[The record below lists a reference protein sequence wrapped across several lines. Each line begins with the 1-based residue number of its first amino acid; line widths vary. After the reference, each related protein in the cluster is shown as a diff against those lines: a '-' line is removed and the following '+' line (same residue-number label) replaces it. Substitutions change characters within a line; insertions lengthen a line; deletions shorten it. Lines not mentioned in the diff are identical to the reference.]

1 MLPRL
6 YRRVARLGVNPGRP
20 RAILF
25 DWDNTLVD
33 SWLTIHHALQVTLEA
48 MGHELWSLGE
58 TRKRVRHSLR
68 DAFPEMFGDRWEEA
82 REVFYAAFER
92 VHIENLAP
100 LAGAAEMLQ
109 SLKRQGLYL
118 AVVSNKTGRYLRKE
132 VEHLGWNGHFA
143 RLVGAG
149 DAKRDKPEADPLL
162 LALEG
167 SGYRPGPE
175 IWFAGDAGIDMEIA
189 HRTGCVPVLLHR
201 NDTGAGEFDKWPP
214 AILFDG
220 CTSLAEHIEGSLH

>member
-1 MLPRL
+1 MNKGPK
-6 YRRVARLGVNPGRP
+6 RP

-33 SWLTIHHALQVTLEA
+33 TWPTIHHALQATLEA
-48 MGHELWSLGE
+48 MGHETWTLEE
-58 TRKRVRHSLR
+58 TRSRVRQSLR
-68 DAFPEMFGDRWEEA
+68 DAFPKLFGERWEEA
-82 REVFYAAFER
+82 RRIFYDAFER
-92 VHIENLAP
+92 VHIENLEP
-100 LAGAAEMLQ
+100 VDGASAMLRA
-109 SLKRQGLYL
+109 LKDHGLYL

-132 VEHLGWNGHFA
+132 VAHLGWDGHFA

-149 DAKRDKPEADPLL
+149 DAERDKPEADALL

-167 SGYRPGPE
+167 SEIRPGSD
-175 IWFAGDAGIDMEIA
+175 IWFAGDSGIDMEIA

-201 NDTGAGEFDKWPP
+201 IDAAAEEFVEWPP

-220 CTSLAEHIEGSLH
+220 CTSLAEHIEGS

>member
-1 MLPRL
+1 MNGPP
-6 YRRVARLGVNPGRP
+6 ARP

-33 SWLTIHHALQVTLEA
+33 TWQTIHHALQAALEA
-48 MGHELWSLGE
+48 MGHETWSLEE
-58 TRKRVRHSLR
+58 TRFRVRHSLR
-68 DAFPEMFGDRWEEA
+68 DAFPKLFGERWEEA
-82 REVFYAAFER
+82 RKIFFVAFER

-100 LAGAAEMLQ
+100 MAGASAMLR
-109 SLKRQGLYL
+109 SLNDQGLYL
-118 AVVSNKTGRYLRKE
+118 AVVSNKTGHYLRKE
-132 VEHLGWNGHFA
+132 VAYLGWDGYFA

-149 DAKRDKPEADPLL
+149 DAERDKPGAEALL

-167 SGYRPGPE
+167 SEIRPGSD
-175 IWFAGDAGIDMEIA
+175 IWFAGDAGVDMEIA

-201 NDTGAGEFDKWPP
+201 IDADAEEFVAWPP

-220 CTSLAEHIEGSLH
+220 CASLASYIEGSWH

>member
-1 MLPRL
+1 MRQGP
-6 YRRVARLGVNPGRP
+6 ARP
-20 RAILF
+20 RAIVF

-33 SWLTIHHALQVTLEA
+33 TWQTVHHALQATLEA
-48 MGHELWSLGE
+48 MGHELWSLEE
-58 TRKRVRHSLR
+58 TRARVRHSLR
-68 DAFPEMFGDRWEEA
+68 NAFPKLFGERWQEA
-82 REVFYAAFER
+82 RGIFFDAFER

-109 SLKRQGLYL
+109 SLKDHGLYL
-118 AVVSNKTGRYLRKE
+118 AVVSNKTGHYLRKE
-132 VEHLGWNGHFA
+132 VEHLGWEGHFA

-149 DAKRDKPEADPLL
+149 DAERDKPEADALL

-167 SGYRPGPE
+167 SEIRPGPE

-201 NDTGAGEFDKWPP
+201 IDTDAEEFVEWPP
-214 AILFDG
+214 ALLFDG
-220 CTSLAEHIEGSLH
+220 CASLARHIEGS